1 LADGIYEHAK
11 WLDGARIERLLGNHL
26 SSSHV
31 VLLPDT
37 TVNDLVIP
45 VLQQKGDYLAVVDPD
60 RTFRGLIDRAAV
72 LESLASE
79 YVRQADSKKI

>member
-1 LADGIYEHAK
+1 MGK
-11 WLDGARIERLLGNHL
+11 MRINCRVPWL
-26 SSSHV
+26 SSWIGSGS
-31 VLLPDT
+31 LK
-37 TVNDLVIP
+37 NDLVIP
-45 VLQQKGDYLAVVDPD
+45 VLQQKGDYVAVVDPD

>member
-1 LADGIYEHAK
+1 VHAFFEV
-11 WLDGARIERLLGNHL
+11 LSLLIAPSTNL
-26 SSSHV
+26 SN
-31 VLLPDT
+31 
-37 TVNDLVIP
+37 NDLVIP
-45 VLQQKGDYLAVVDPD
+45 ALQQKGDYLAVVDPD